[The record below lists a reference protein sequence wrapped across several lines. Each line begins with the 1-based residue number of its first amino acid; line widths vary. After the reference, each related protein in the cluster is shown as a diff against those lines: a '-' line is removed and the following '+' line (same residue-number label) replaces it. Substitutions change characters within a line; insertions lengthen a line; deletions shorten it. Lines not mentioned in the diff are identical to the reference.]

1 MCELLPQRQGGLGH
15 NLGSSTLSSDPGWHF
30 EIIITCDEMSR
41 AVLLS
46 ILSIF
51 HQFNDFHKLGT
62 LEISERRKRRGS
74 RFSYQTSTFIPDD
87 MDSFRIYN

>member
-1 MCELLPQRQGGLGH
+1 
-15 NLGSSTLSSDPGWHF
+15 
-30 EIIITCDEMSR
+30 MSR

-46 ILSIF
+46 IASIF
-51 HQFNDFHKLGT
+51 YQFNDFHKLGT

-74 RFSYQTSTFIPDD
+74 RISYQTSTFIPDD